1 MSKLKSKELKL
12 YMWLVIDAKK
22 KKVVCQYVRGIYY
35 LSDLLCLPNHAPLS
49 CATVNSCMYL

>member
-1 MSKLKSKELKL
+1 ML
-12 YMWLVIDAKK
+12 KK